1 MAARSC
7 GVRVVSTLA
16 NDAYGPDHESN
27 TSYNRSVVHA
37 AQAVDALSAQLAT
50 RFHAISQTVAD
61 TMSKR
66 LHVAPKKIDVVWR
79 GRDADRLGTPS
90 GERKKRARE
99 SLMVGDAPVVL
110 HPARI
115 DKQKGVDITV
125 RAFATVRAAVPGS
138 VLLLAG
144 RYGNAADE
152 VRQIA
157 DDIGSEG
164 IRFLGERG
172 DVPDLMCAADV
183 ISFPTRWEGLGGALI
198 EAMALE
204 VPFVAT
210 DIPAV
215 REVTGGVAFALVP
228 TERPDVLAEHLID
241 VLRSPEAA
249 ACSVQ
254 RGRERYL
261 GNFTIAQ
268 SATRMREFY
277 DRSLGAMA

>member
-1 MAARSC
+1 
-7 GVRVVSTLA
+7 LA
-16 NDAYGPDHESN
+16 NDAYGPDHQSN
-27 TSYNRSVVHA
+27 TSYSRSVVQA
-37 AQAVDALSAQLAT
+37 AQTVDAFSAQLVT
-50 RFHAISQTVAD
+50 RFHAISQTVAN
-61 TMSKR
+61 TMGGR
-66 LHVAPKKIDVVWR
+66 LHVAPHKIDVVWR
-79 GRDADRLGTPS
+79 GRDAERLGSPS
-90 GERKKRARE
+90 EERRERARE
-99 SLMVGDAPVVL
+99 RLMVGAAPVVL

-125 RAFATVRAAVPGS
+125 RAFAKVRAAIPGS

-144 RYGNAADE
+144 RYGNATEE
-152 VRQIA
+152 VRGIV

-164 IRFLGERG
+164 IRFLGERA

-204 VPFVAT
+204 VPIVAT

-228 TERPDVLAEHLID
+228 TERPDLVAQRLID
-241 VLRSPEAA
+241 VLHAPEVALR
-249 ACSVQ
+249 SVQ

-261 GNFTIAQ
+261 ENFTIAE
-268 SATRMREFY
+268 SALRMREFY
-277 DRSLGAMA
+277 DRSLGTVA